1 MKTIK
6 RILSVFFIVLLLV
19 TSVPAAGFEGL
30 FATKAEA
37 AVSMK
42 DMVASMSV
50 GETVTFGSYP
60 QTDVTSELGAELTKA
75 APDTDDWTSYNY
87 YYDGKQS
94 DYMKYYDLTYKGSR
108 YRGVYFTKYRPW
120 YWNTIETA
128 KQQENGYYVNNVYWF
143 RYDPLTWRI
152 LDPSTGYVICEDI
165 IDSQAFNNE

>member
-6 RILSVFFIVLLLV
+6 RILSVFSIVLLLV

-50 GETVTFGSYP
+50 GETVKFGSYP
-60 QTDVTSELGAELTKA
+60 QTDVTSTMGSELTAA
-75 APDTDDWTSYNY
+75 APDTNDWISYNY
-87 YYDGKQS
+87 YYGDEQS

-108 YRGVYFTKYRPW
+108 YRGVYFTKLRPYR
-120 YWNTIETA
+120 WNKTEGFN
-128 KQQENGYYVNNVYWF
+128 QYGYSTNNVYWF
-143 RYDPLTWRI
+143 KYDPLVWRI
-152 LDPSTGYVICEDI
+152 T
-165 IDSQAFNNE
+165 A